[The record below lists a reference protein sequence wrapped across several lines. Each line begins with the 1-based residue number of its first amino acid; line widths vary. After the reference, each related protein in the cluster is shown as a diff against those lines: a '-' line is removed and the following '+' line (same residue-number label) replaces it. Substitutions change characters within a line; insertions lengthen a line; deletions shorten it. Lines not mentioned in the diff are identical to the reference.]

1 MIKATQ
7 YRKTPI
13 HRTTDVIVDAFLRLV
28 YFVDMAET
36 MYSTEQAADVSRD
49 FLLDSRV
56 STWHREVF
64 EHKGNEQKTDN
75 ESHV

>member
-36 MYSTEQAADVSRD
+36 MYTEQAADVSGR
-49 FLLDSRV
+49 
-56 STWHREVF
+56 T
-64 EHKGNEQKTDN
+64 NT
-75 ESHV
+75 

>member
-1 MIKATQ
+1 M
-7 YRKTPI
+7 
-13 HRTTDVIVDAFLRLV
+13 RTKRPVIPYRLV

-36 MYSTEQAADVSRD
+36 MYTEQAADVSRD

-75 ESHV
+75 ESHFRAARIILFGIRMPI